1 MLSLTVV
8 CALITA
14 CYCTAVPWADEA
26 ERYPYRLRRTSNV
39 QLYTKIY
46 IYFTTK
52 NKISTDFVLLLYFII
67 TSSCN
72 STGARPQAKT
82 IMNQIG
88 NIMHRRCTIGL
99 GRTAG
104 SKRLK
109 LNLQL
114 NHSANTRNTN
124 SASKWRT
131 ARYPGSWAL
140 SIPTPRRCKLAYY
153 AAGSPKLAILPLVQP
168 PLTYQQGCGCMQQR
182 AREQRRPWRYGP
194 RTRRDS
200 FASASIRT
208 AHGSTSGD
216 VYAVCS
222 RFNATR

>member
-1 MLSLTVV
+1 MLLY
-8 CALITA
+8 CRALGRRSRALPLPPI
-14 CYCTAVPWADEA
+14 
-26 ERYPYRLRRTSNV
+26 RRTSNV

-168 PLTYQQGCGCMQQR
+168 PTQHASIDHHPRRGCGCMWP
-182 AREQRRPWRYGP
+182 ASEREQW
-194 RTRRDS
+194 
-200 FASASIRT
+200 RT
-208 AHGSTSGD
+208 ARYLGSRTLSIPTPRRCKLSTTQQ
-216 VYAVCS
+216 ARLSLRSFRLCN
-222 RFNATR
+222 RP

>member
-88 NIMHRRCTIGL
+88 NIMHRRCVYRSGPDSRFQTL
-99 GRTAG
+99 EVE
-104 SKRLK
+104 
-109 LNLQL
+109 
-114 NHSANTRNTN
+114 
-124 SASKWRT
+124 
-131 ARYPGSWAL
+131 
-140 SIPTPRRCKLAYY
+140 
-153 AAGSPKLAILPLVQP
+153 LAIKPFGQHA
-168 PLTYQQGCGCMQQR
+168 QHQQR
-182 AREQRRPWRYGP
+182 EQMAYGSLPRQLGTVHTDPEAMQARLLR
-194 RTRRDS
+194 
-200 FASASIRT
+200 
-208 AHGSTSGD
+208 
-216 VYAVCS
+216 S
-222 RFNATR
+222 RLA

>member
-168 PLTYQQGCGCMQQR
+168 PTQHASIDHHPRRGCGCMWPARQR
-182 AREQRRPWRYGP
+182 EPMAYSSLLRQLDTVHADPEAMPARL
-194 RTRRDS
+194 
-200 FASASIRT
+200 IRSKL
-208 AHGSTSGD
+208 A
-216 VYAVCS
+216 
-222 RFNATR
+222 